1 MSTPH
6 TIPDLAELEQSIAS
20 RIMARL
26 TVALI
31 TSLLAVVISLMTA
44 AYTVGSI
51 SARVDTV
58 TASVESVDQRL
69 RLQDERTRTFY
80 ATEWPRIT
88 GLETSKRELEKN
100 IARVEDQLK
109 GIDGKLDA
117 IQVTMLSVARKVS
130 R

>member
-1 MSTPH
+1 MQTAH
-6 TIPDLAELEQSIAS
+6 TIPDLAELEQSIAA
-20 RIMARL
+20 RIMSRL
-26 TVALI
+26 TVALV
-31 TSLLAVVISLMTA
+31 TSLVAVVVSLMTA

-69 RLQDERTRTFY
+69 RVQDERTRTFY